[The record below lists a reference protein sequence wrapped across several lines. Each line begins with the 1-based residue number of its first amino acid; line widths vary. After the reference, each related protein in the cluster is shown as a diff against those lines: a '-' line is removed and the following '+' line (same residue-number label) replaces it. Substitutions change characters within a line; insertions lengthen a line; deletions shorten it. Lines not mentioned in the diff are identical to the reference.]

1 MKHFRLT
8 SLAGMAAG
16 VAILLASTGC
26 CQKEKQLNQELS
38 QRLGDAREAN
48 KKLRQDLDKAESQ
61 ANSQRNQLNAK
72 DMTIASLRGEVQSLQ
87 QRLGEKGPTGPGEW
101 EKGLVGDR
109 VTLASDIL
117 FPAGRAKLTAQGKTS
132 LNKIVADL
140 KSTYAGRPVRV
151 YGYTD
156 TDPIRKTKHLWSDN
170 LDLSLNRAS
179 EVTRYLRSQGI
190 DAKSI
195 ETIGMGEQFPLS
207 SKAKSRRVEIIVIKE

>member
-26 CQKEKQLNQELS
+26 CQQEKKLNQELS

-48 KKLRQDLDKAESQ
+48 KKLRQDLEEVESQ
-61 ANSQRNQLNAK
+61 AGTLRNQLNAK
-72 DMTIASLRGEVQSLQ
+72 DMTIASLRGEVQRLQ
-87 QRLGEKGPTGPGEW
+87 QRLGEQGPTSPGEW

-117 FPAGRAKLTAQGKTS
+117 FPAGRAKLTAKGKTS

-170 LDLSLNRAS
+170 LDLSLNRAA

-190 DAKSI
+190 DAKNI